1 MENGLEG
8 VFLRLVYV
16 LRETK
21 ELKNST
27 IILGAGC
34 SLNSTDRDISTWGI
48 MKQCLLEHG
57 VDNLDDIGWEE
68 LYRKFTNI
76 VWNGKAIEE
85 RRQLLK
91 KKLSG
96 LTPTEGHMCLRS
108 LIEHGYIY
116 NIITTNFDMLLE
128 QTFKGLSY
136 RKRVGSNPYYT
147 IGDNPKFNLIKVMK
161 NVWFLKI
168 VYQI

>member
-76 VWNGKAIEE
+76 VWNGKATEE

-91 KKLSG
+91 K
-96 LTPTEGHMCLRS
+96 
-108 LIEHGYIY
+108 
-116 NIITTNFDMLLE
+116 N
-128 QTFKGLSY
+128 
-136 RKRVGSNPYYT
+136 
-147 IGDNPKFNLIKVMK
+147 
-161 NVWFLKI
+161 
-168 VYQI
+168 

>member
-96 LTPTEGHMCLRS
+96 VTPTDAHMCLRS
-108 LIEHGYIY
+108 LIEQG
-116 NIITTNFDMLLE
+116 
-128 QTFKGLSY
+128 
-136 RKRVGSNPYYT
+136 
-147 IGDNPKFNLIKVMK
+147 
-161 NVWFLKI
+161 
-168 VYQI
+168 